1 MTLAVYGLDG
11 RRVRTVLDAVLPAG
25 RHTVRWDGR
34 DHAGRAAASGTYLYR
49 LEAGPWSAT
58 GKLELIK

>member
-1 MTLAVYGLDG
+1 MGQVLA
-11 RRVRTVLDAVLPAG
+11 AVLPAG

-34 DHAGRAAASGTYLYR
+34 DHTGRPVASGTYLYR